1 VKKRVTRTL
10 KAHFERMRLL
20 PRILLGCSL
29 LLAGVGWGGA
39 EEFKLDRAKALE
51 ELKRIEQKNDK
62 MTQDML
68 GKAAR
73 DWGEAGVDKFKA
85 GQLYQESY
93 RNVEFG
99 RTQEGD
105 TRFQQ
110 WKIENKENLVSAEF
124 TAAVQLHVQYLAL
137 VCRQALGEKEVPK
150 AAEWAAYWER
160 LFQSKDVPENPADLP
175 EPKTKGGK
183 KRGSAGSRRQGDTG
197 GDEFTK
203 PAVDS
208 CLVRDRQLQGF
219 LAGVKEAEVA
229 SGTVDGVF
237 NKVVRPRLREAKSRD
252 LLRLWDQRI
261 AAMDEQVE
269 KGAKTLGADD
279 FKILRRPELL
289 WERADDLEKI
299 GDQESAW
306 AQKMEILKSHPY
318 HPKTEEWIAELKLAL
333 GDGSPALPVKEQ

>member
-1 VKKRVTRTL
+1 MRH
-10 KAHFERMRLL
+10 KAWNVLGCC
-20 PRILLGCSL
+20 LLGWV
-29 LLAGVGWGGA
+29 ANGGWA

-51 ELKRIEQKNDK
+51 ELKLIEQKNEK
-62 MTQDML
+62 MTQDLL

-73 DWGEAGVDKFKA
+73 DFAEAGADKLKA
-85 GQLYQESY
+85 GQLYLESY

-99 RTQEGD
+99 RTQDGD

-110 WKIENKENLVSAEF
+110 WKVDNKEKLASADF
-124 TAAVQLHVQYLAL
+124 TEALQLHVQYLGL
-137 VCRQALGEKEVPK
+137 VCRQALGEKEAPH
-150 AAEWAAYWER
+150 AAEWAAYWEN
-160 LFQSKDVPENPADLP
+160 LFKSKDLPENPTDLP
-175 EPKTKGGK
+175 EPKTKSGK
-183 KRGSAGSRRQGDTG
+183 KQGTASGRRQGNVG
-197 GDEFTK
+197 GDEFGR

-229 SGTVDGVF
+229 SGSVDAVF
-237 NKVVRPRLREAKSRD
+237 NKVVRPRLREAKSRE

-279 FKILRRPELL
+279 FKVLRRPELL

-306 AQKMEILKSHPY
+306 ARKMEILKSHPY
-318 HPKTEEWIAELKLAL
+318 HPKTEEWIAELKQAL
-333 GDGSPALPVKEQ
+333 GQGSAALPVKEP